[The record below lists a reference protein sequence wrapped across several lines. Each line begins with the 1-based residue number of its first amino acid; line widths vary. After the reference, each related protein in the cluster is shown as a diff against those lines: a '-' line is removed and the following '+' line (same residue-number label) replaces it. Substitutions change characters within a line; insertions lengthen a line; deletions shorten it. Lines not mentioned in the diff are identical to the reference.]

1 MIYKLA
7 LFKKI
12 RTWNRDIFWL
22 IILYIIFKVC
32 KLVLTHI
39 GKNFPCTQLPGHTP
53 TGNENTVWGFAGT
66 DFAEDTQVVLAFAVR
81 QK

>member
-1 MIYKLA
+1 MFYVQLIYSFKFHRQGTFFDL
-7 LFKKI
+7 LFDV
-12 RTWNRDIFWL
+12 TF
-22 IILYIIFKVC
+22 FQVC

-53 TGNENTVWGFAGT
+53 TGDENTVWGFAGT

-81 QK
+81 